1 MQREAV
7 LLTTAYFPPVEYFVA
22 VARAAETYVESCEM
36 YQKQSYRTRCIIYS
50 SEGPFPLNIPILRTG
65 GDHSHKIPIKDV
77 KIDYSE
83 NWIQAHLRALEAA
96 YMNTPFFEY
105 YKDEIF
111 SVINSRPEYLIDLNM
126 RLMQLLLSFME
137 GLGAKLCCTTEFV
150 APHSASAPYTELP
163 LCDLRERI
171 QPKYK
176 GVSYLKELNMEK
188 PYYQIFSGKYGFIPN
203 LSILDLLFHEGPNA
217 ISYLR

>member
-1 MQREAV
+1 
-7 LLTTAYFPPVEYFVA
+7 
-22 VARAAETYVESCEM
+22 
-36 YQKQSYRTRCIIYS
+36 
-50 SEGPFPLNIPILRTG
+50 
-65 GDHSHKIPIKDV
+65 
-77 KIDYSE
+77 
-83 NWIQAHLRALEAA
+83 
-96 YMNTPFFEY
+96 
-105 YKDEIF
+105 
-111 SVINSRPEYLIDLNM
+111 
-126 RLMQLLLSFME
+126 ME

-176 GVSYLKELNMEK
+176 GASYLKELNMEK